1 MEYCYERI
9 GRICSISSITPFL
22 RYSSA
27 SPLGIWRK
35 PALVIPSEV
44 EESLDIVL
52 AVAISSPLGIARKRA
67 KIISMPAVATGP
79 MIRREIGDDHVCLLV
94 FDRPES
100 GANIFDAATLD
111 ELNEHL
117 DFIENDASLRGLII
131 ASAKKSI
138 FVAGADLKTLLQQAQ
153 SGDLRAFIA
162 HGQRVLNR
170 LAALKIPTVAAIHG
184 AAAGGGYEVALAC
197 DYRVASDDPATR
209 IGLPETTLG
218 LMPAWGGCTRLPRLI
233 GIEKAAEVIAKGK
246 LYSAHEALKLGLVD
260 EIVPRD
266 QLLDAARKKLRDGKC
281 KLDGGTRAT
290 PGSQKLIPPPQHG
303 NAAPE
308 RALEIINKTLSISPD
323 ESLRMELDAIVDLG
337 KTESTQNLIRNFF
350 LAEKYKKGTSKAA
363 PEKVVHAAVIGAG
376 VMGSGI
382 AQWLSSR
389 GVTVILRD
397 IAREQVDRGLANI
410 EKTYADAV
418 KRGLM
423 TEEKAK
429 AGRARIVASTAP
441 MELRDVEFIIEAAS
455 EKFEIKKEIFRE
467 LGMQAGPK
475 TIVATNTS
483 ALPVGRLADT
493 TVSPEHVIGLH
504 FFNPV
509 SRMKLVEVVIAKQTS
524 EDTRDRSLAFV
535 RQIGKLPIIVRDS
548 PGFLVNRVL
557 FPYLLDAAEL
567 FESGL
572 ETDKIDN
579 ALVQWGMPI
588 GPLRLIDEI
597 GIDITIDIGNTLE
610 KAYGRRD
617 HVSSVPLWLRDGNM
631 LGRKAGAGFYK
642 YEGKAQTPN
651 ESLMQW
657 RRALHG
663 ESDDAEGPNIPRKL
677 SELNEEELAHRL
689 IFLMVN
695 EAARCVEENVVDSPE
710 DADYGMILGTG
721 FAPFRGGP
729 LRFAEHFGLKKV
741 VEELERLAQTEE
753 KFSPCEILKK
763 HARDGTRFYEN

>member
-1 MEYCYERI
+1 
-9 GRICSISSITPFL
+9 
-22 RYSSA
+22 
-27 SPLGIWRK
+27 
-35 PALVIPSEV
+35 
-44 EESLDIVL
+44 
-52 AVAISSPLGIARKRA
+52 
-67 KIISMPAVATGP
+67 
-79 MIRREIGDDHVCLLV
+79 MIRREIDDDQICVLT

-117 DFIENDASLRGLII
+117 DFVENDASLRALII

-138 FVAGADLKTLLQQAQ
+138 FIAGADLKTLLQQAQ
-153 SGDLRAFIA
+153 SGEMYAFIA
-162 HGQRVLNR
+162 KGQRIFNR
-170 LAALKIPTVAAIHG
+170 LANLKIPTIAAIHG
-184 AAAGGGYEVALAC
+184 ASAGGGYEVALAC
-197 DYRVASDDPATR
+197 DYRIATDDPATR

-218 LMPAWGGCTRLPRLI
+218 LIPAWGGCTRLPRLI
-233 GIEKAAEVIAKGK
+233 GAEKAAEVILKGK
-246 LYSAHEALKLGLVD
+246 LYSAQEALKLGLVD

-266 QLLDAARKKLRDGKC
+266 QLIDRAREKLRGGKR
-281 KLDGGTRAT
+281 KLEGGAPAT
-290 PGSQKLIPPPQHG
+290 PSSLAPPRQHG

-308 RALEIINKTLSISPD
+308 RASQIIDETLTISPD
-323 ESLRMELDAIVDLG
+323 ESLRMELDTIVDLG

-350 LAEKYKKGTSKAA
+350 LTEKYKKGASRA
-363 PEKVVHAAVIGAG
+363 PSERVVHAAVIGAG

-397 IAREQVDRGLANI
+397 IAREQIDRGLANI

-423 TEEKAK
+423 TEAKAK
-429 AGRARIVASTAP
+429 EGRSRIVASTAP
-441 MELRDVEFIIEAAS
+441 MELRDVQFVIEAAS
-455 EKFEIKKEIFRE
+455 EKMNIKKEVFRE
-467 LGMQAGPK
+467 LAMEAGSK
-475 TIVATNTS
+475 TVIATNTS
-483 ALPVGRLADT
+483 ALPVSELADV

-509 SRMKLVEVVIAKQTS
+509 SRMKLVEVVVAKETS
-524 EDTRDRSLAFV
+524 EETHERSLAFV
-535 RQIGKLPIIVRDS
+535 RQIGKLPVIVRDN

-567 FESGL
+567 FERGL
-572 ETDKIDN
+572 EADRIDN
-579 ALVQWGMPI
+579 ALVQWGMPM

-597 GIDITIDIGNTLE
+597 GVDVTIDIGNTLE

-617 HVSSVPLWLRDGNM
+617 HVSAVLLWLRDGQM
-631 LGRKAGAGFYK
+631 LGRKTGAGFYK
-642 YEGKAQTPN
+642 YEGKTQTPN
-651 ESLMQW
+651 ESLAQW

-663 ESDDAEGPNIPRKL
+663 EPEGAEGSNIPPDWHRDPRTL
-677 SELNEEELAHRL
+677 LGLNEEELARRL

-695 EAARCVEENVVDSPE
+695 EAARCVEERVIGSPE

-729 LRFAEHFGLKKV
+729 LRYAEHFGLDKV
-741 VEELERLAQTEE
+741 VDELERLAQSEE
-753 KFSPCEILKK
+753 KFSPCEIFRK
-763 HARDGTRFYEN
+763 HAREGTKFYAE